1 MGQEITDISREVGEL
16 MRGLDRLC
24 LHNANASSAE
34 HRLTMHL
41 MRLDMRDVWIWTL
54 SNAETV
60 RPG

>member
-54 SNAETV
+54 ANAETV

>member
-1 MGQEITDISREVGEL
+1 MTDISREIGEL

-41 MRLDMRDVWIWTL
+41 MRMDMRDVWIWV
-54 SNAETV
+54 SANPETAGPV
-60 RPG
+60 GTRA